1 MKQYTVTGMSCA
13 ACSSRVEKAVS
24 KVPGVTACSVSL
36 LTNSM
41 GVEGDVPPETVIH
54 AVEDAGYGASLKGQ
68 GTAAQAQS
76 ASEAEDALKDR
87 ETPVLKHRL
96 IASLGFLA
104 VLMYMS
110 MGHMMW
116 GWPLPHFMDGN
127 HVAMGLLQLLLAGI
141 IMVIN
146 QKFFISGFKGLLHR
160 APNMD
165 TLVALGSG
173 ASFIY
178 STYALFA
185 MTDAQLKGNDT
196 AVMSYMHEFYFES
209 AAMILALIT
218 VGKMLEARSKGKT
231 TDALKGLMKL
241 APKTAVIIRD
251 GVETKVP
258 IEEVK
263 KGDVFVV
270 RPGEN
275 IPVDGV
281 VLEGASAV
289 NEAALTGESIPVD
302 KAQGDPVSA
311 ATVNQSGYLRCE
323 ATRVGEDTSLSQ
335 IIRMVSDAAAT
346 KAPIAK
352 IADRVSGVF
361 VPAVIT
367 IAVVT
372 TIVWLL
378 AGQTFGFA
386 LARGIS
392 VLVIS
397 CPCALGLATPVAI
410 MVGNG
415 MGAKNGILFKTAV
428 SLEETG
434 KMDIVALDKTGTITS
449 GEPRV
454 TDVIPSGGVTEKELV
469 SLALSLEKKSEHPL
483 AKAVFL
489 YAKEQQVDAPEAA
502 DFQALPG
509 NGLSGTLDGASLAG
523 GSFSYISG
531 HTTVSAQEQASFER
545 LASEGKTPLCFMK
558 NGRLAG
564 MIAVADVIKEDS
576 PQAVKELQNMGI
588 RVVMLTGDN
597 ERTARAIGAQAG
609 VDEVIAGVLPDG
621 KESVI
626 RSLKEQGKVAM
637 VGDGINDAPALTRA
651 DIGIAIGAGT
661 DIAIDAA
668 DVVLMK
674 SRLSDVPAAIR
685 LSRATLRNIHENL
698 FWAFFYNVVGIPL
711 AAGLWYPIF
720 GWKLNPMFGAAAM
733 SLSSFCVV
741 TNALRLNLFKMHDA
755 SKDHPMRK
763 RAEKAANKGGE
774 KAENAGAV
782 RMGAEDTRS
791 IGQTANGNETVSK
804 EMKKSEN
811 QKNNINM
818 EGITMTKTMN
828 IEGMMC
834 GHCEARVKKALEAL
848 AGVESA
854 EVSHE
859 KGTAVVSMSA
869 DVADDTLKEAVEA
882 QDYKVDSIQ

>member
-241 APKTAVIIRD
+241 APKTAVIIWD

-258 IEEVK
+258 IDEVK
-263 KGDVFVV
+263 KGNVFVV

-281 VLEGASAV
+281 VLEGTSAV

-372 TIVWLL
+372 TIIWLL

-410 MVGNG
+410 IVGNG

-483 AKAVFL
+483 AKAVLL
-489 YAKEQQVDAPEAA
+489 YAKEQQIDAPEAA

-782 RMGAEDTRS
+782 RVGAEDTRS

-804 EMKKSEN
+804 EMQKSEN